1 MMSRRLEPTIKRV
14 PSQTRTRHVTSAP
27 KAGSSSGRRQ
37 GPPSTQAAMSGASRR
52 LAVIRLFLLL
62 ACVCLILRMVQL
74 QVVRSPELSAVAQA
88 ELLRTSITPALRGG
102 IFDRNGQIIR
112 LSSPRL
118 TLQADC
124 SQIKDPVK
132 VAKALAPLLHIKGAA
147 GLADLVSKLSRTG
160 PGSGQVVLATDVSQ
174 EVVTKATKTLFLPGI
189 AATTQYPRSS
199 PNLSL
204 AGSVIGTLDWQNN
217 GNGGLEYAYNTL
229 LAGKAGQTR
238 VLQSPN
244 GMELPQASPVEVVKA
259 VPGQGIELTL
269 DVPLQ
274 FQAERALGEELL
286 KSNAISGTAIVMD
299 TRTGDILAQANLVN
313 TTQAPYAGAVPVP
326 PVIPSK
332 TPVLPGIQQAMNNLA
347 VTQAYEPGSVF
358 KIVAFSAALQGGK
371 INPEKNFQVPGQIKI
386 DKYIFRDAE
395 PHGIINM
402 SATQI
407 LAQSSNLGTFQIAQL
422 VGAAGMLSWV
432 QRMGFGVPTG
442 LKLPGESQ
450 GLSVTSS
457 TWSDTDYVSL
467 SIGQTDSVTP
477 QQMLDAYNAVANN
490 GVFVAP
496 RLVRGRV
503 GQDLSVTPTP
513 PSASHRVLSPQVAS
527 QLTNMLKEVVLA
539 GTGTNAVVPGYSVA
553 GKTGTSQI
561 PYSNIRGYIP
571 GAYNASFV
579 GFAPA
584 SNPVLTTI
592 VVINR
597 PTPQYF
603 GGEVAA
609 PVFSSIMSY
618 ALHRYNIPSTFGAPT
633 KIVKVGKA
641 AGDVTGGL

>member
-1 MMSRRLEPTIKRV
+1 
-14 PSQTRTRHVTSAP
+14 
-27 KAGSSSGRRQ
+27 
-37 GPPSTQAAMSGASRR
+37 
-52 LAVIRLFLLL
+52 
-62 ACVCLILRMVQL
+62 
-74 QVVRSPELSAVAQA
+74 
-88 ELLRTSITPALRGG
+88 
-102 IFDRNGQIIR
+102 
-112 LSSPRL
+112 
-118 TLQADC
+118 
-124 SQIKDPVK
+124 
-132 VAKALAPLLHIKGAA
+132 
-147 GLADLVSKLSRTG
+147 
-160 PGSGQVVLATDVSQ
+160 VL
-174 EVVTKATKTLFLPGI
+174 
-189 AATTQYPRSS
+189 
-199 PNLSL
+199 
-204 AGSVIGTLDWQNN
+204 GTLDWQGN
-217 GNGGLEYAYNTL
+217 GNGGLEYAYNSL

-244 GMELPQASPVEVVKA
+244 GMVLPQASPVEVAKA

-274 FQAERALGEELL
+274 FQTERALGEELL

-358 KIVAFSAALQGGK
+358 KIVAFSAALQGGQ
-371 INPEKNFQVPGQIKI
+371 ISPQSSFSVPDEIKI
-386 DKYIFRDAE
+386 DKYKFHDAE
-395 PHGIINM
+395 RHGLIKM

-407 LAQSSNLGTFQIAQL
+407 LAQSSNLGTYQIARG

-432 QRMGFGVPTG
+432 QRLGFGVPTG

-450 GLSVTSS
+450 GLTVTSS

-467 SIGQTDSVTP
+467 AIGQTDSVTP

-496 RLVRGRV
+496 RLVRGLV
-503 GQDLSVTPTP
+503 GQDLNVTPTP
-513 PSASHRVLSPQVAS
+513 PSASHRVLSPQVAA
-527 QLTNMLKEVVLA
+527 QLTNMLKEVVLV

-618 ALHRYNIPSTFGAPT
+618 ALHRYNIPSTVGAPT

>member
-1 MMSRRLEPTIKRV
+1 MSSRRPQPAITRA
-14 PSQTRTRHVTSAP
+14 PSTTRTRHVTKPAQTS
-27 KAGSSSGRRQ
+27 GSSGRRQ
-37 GPPSTQAAMSGASRR
+37 GPPTQATRRSFGQRR
-52 LAVIRLFLLL
+52 LAIIRLLLLL
-62 ACVCLILRMVQL
+62 AMLALVLRMVHL
-74 QVVRSPELSAVAQA
+74 QVVRSPELSAAGQA
-88 ELLRTSITPALRGG
+88 ELLRTTTTPALRGG
-102 IFDRNGQIIR
+102 IFDRNGQILA

-124 SQIKDPVK
+124 SQIDEPVK
-132 VAKALAPLLHIKGAA
+132 VAKALAPLLGLKGEAALA
-147 GLADLVSKLSRTG
+147 GLIEKLSRKG
-160 PGSGQVVLATDVSQ
+160 PGSGQVVLATDVS
-174 EVVTKATKTLFLPGI
+174 EKVAHKAMHVLFLPGI
-189 AATTQYPRSS
+189 AVTTQYPRSS

-204 AGSVIGTLDWQNN
+204 GGSVLGTLDWQGN
-217 GNGGLEYAYNTL
+217 GNGGLEYAYNSL

-244 GMELPQASPVEVVKA
+244 GMVLPQASPVEVVKA

-274 FQAERALGEELL
+274 FQTERALGEELL

-299 TRTGDILAQANLVN
+299 TRTGEILAQANLVN
-313 TTQAPYAGAVPVP
+313 TTQTPYAGAVPVP
-326 PVIPSK
+326 PVITSK

-358 KIVAFSAALQGGK
+358 KIVAFSGALQGGQITPK
-371 INPEKNFQVPGQIKI
+371 STFLVPDQIKI
-386 DKYIFRDAE
+386 DKYVFHDAE
-395 PHGIINM
+395 QHGLLKM
-402 SATQI
+402 SATDI
-407 LAQSSNLGTFQIAQL
+407 LAQSSNLGTYQIAKR
-422 VGAAGMLSWV
+422 VGAAGMLSWT

-450 GLSVTSS
+450 GLTVTSS
-457 TWSDTDYVSL
+457 TWSSTDYVSL
-467 SIGQTDSVTP
+467 AIGQTDSVTA
-477 QQMLDAYNAVANN
+477 QQMLDAYNAIANN

-496 RLVRGRV
+496 RLVRGLV
-503 GQDLSVTPTP
+503 GQDQSVTPTP
-513 PSASHRVLSPQVAS
+513 ASPTHRVLSPGVAA
-527 QLTNMLKEVVLA
+527 QLTAMLKEVVLA

-553 GKTGTSQI
+553 GKTGTAQI

-584 SNPVLTTI
+584 SNPVLTAI

-618 ALHRYNIPSTFGAPT
+618 ALHRYNIPSTVGAPT

>member
-1 MMSRRLEPTIKRV
+1 MTSRRLEPTIKRV
-14 PSQTRTRHVTSAP
+14 PSQTRTRHVSSAP
-27 KAGSSSGRRQ
+27 KASSSSGRRQ
-37 GPPSTQAAMSGASRR
+37 GPPSKQTAMSGATRR
-52 LAVIRLFLLL
+52 LAIIRLLLL
-62 ACVCLILRMVQL
+62 VACIGLVLRMVQL
-74 QVVRSPELSAVAQA
+74 QVVRSPELSAVGQA
-88 ELLRTSITPALRGG
+88 ELLRTSTTPALRGG
-102 IFDRNGQIIR
+102 IFDRNGQILA

-132 VAKALAPLLHIKGAA
+132 VAKALAPLLKIKGAA
-147 GLADLVSKLSRTG
+147 GLAELVSKLSRTG

-174 EVVTKATKTLFLPGI
+174 EVVNKATKTLFLPGI
-189 AATTQYPRSS
+189 ASTTQYPRSS

-204 AGSVIGTLDWQNN
+204 AGSVLGTLDWQGN
-217 GNGGLEYAYNTL
+217 GNGGLEYAYNSL

-244 GMELPQASPVEVVKA
+244 GMVLPQASPVEVAKA

-274 FQAERALGEELL
+274 FQTERALGEELL

-358 KIVAFSAALQGGK
+358 KIVAFSAALQGGQ
-371 INPEKNFQVPGQIKI
+371 ISPQSSFSVPDEIKI
-386 DKYIFRDAE
+386 DKYKFHDAE
-395 PHGIINM
+395 RHGLIKM

-407 LAQSSNLGTFQIAQL
+407 LAQSSNLGTYQIAKG

-432 QRMGFGVPTG
+432 QRLGFGVPTG

-450 GLSVTSS
+450 GLTVTSS

-467 SIGQTDSVTP
+467 AIGQT
-477 QQMLDAYNAVANN
+477 
-490 GVFVAP
+490 
-496 RLVRGRV
+496 
-503 GQDLSVTPTP
+503 
-513 PSASHRVLSPQVAS
+513 
-527 QLTNMLKEVVLA
+527 
-539 GTGTNAVVPGYSVA
+539 
-553 GKTGTSQI
+553 
-561 PYSNIRGYIP
+561 
-571 GAYNASFV
+571 
-579 GFAPA
+579 
-584 SNPVLTTI
+584 
-592 VVINR
+592 
-597 PTPQYF
+597 
-603 GGEVAA
+603 
-609 PVFSSIMSY
+609 
-618 ALHRYNIPSTFGAPT
+618 
-633 KIVKVGKA
+633 
-641 AGDVTGGL
+641 

>member
-1 MMSRRLEPTIKRV
+1 M
-14 PSQTRTRHVTSAP
+14 QTKTV
-27 KAGSSSGRRQ
+27 
-37 GPPSTQAAMSGASRR
+37 
-52 LAVIRLFLLL
+52 
-62 ACVCLILRMVQL
+62 
-74 QVVRSPELSAVAQA
+74 
-88 ELLRTSITPALRGG
+88 PALRGG
-102 IFDRNGQIIR
+102 IFDRNAQILA
-112 LSSPRL
+112 LSTPRL

-124 SQIKDPVK
+124 AQIKDPVK
-132 VAKALAPLLHIKGAA
+132 EAQALAPLLGVTTPSGI
-147 GLADLVSKLSRTG
+147 ADLVSKLSRTG
-160 PGSGQVVLATDVSQ
+160 PGSGQVVLATDISQ
-174 EVVTKATKTLFLPGI
+174 ELANKVTKVLLLDGLAV
-189 AATTQYPRSS
+189 TTQYPRSS

-204 AGSVIGTLDWQNN
+204 AGSVLGTLDWQGN
-217 GNGGLEYAYNTL
+217 GNGGLEYAYDSL
-229 LAGKAGQTR
+229 LAGKAGQMR
-238 VLQSPN
+238 VMQSPT
-244 GMELPQASPVEVVKA
+244 GMVLPQTTPVEISKA
-259 VPGQGIELTL
+259 IPGQGIELTL

-274 FQAERALGEELL
+274 FQTERALGEELL

-313 TTQAPYAGAVPVP
+313 TTQTAFAGAVPVP
-326 PVIPSK
+326 PIIPSK

-358 KIVAFSAALQGGK
+358 KIVAFSAALQGGQ
-371 INPEKNFQVPGQIKI
+371 ITPQSSFNVPDQIKI
-386 DKYIFRDAE
+386 DKYTFHDAE
-395 PHGIINM
+395 RHGLIKM

-407 LAQSSNLGTFQIAQL
+407 LAQSSNLGTYQIAKS
-422 VGAAGMLSWV
+422 VGAAGMLSWA

-450 GLSVTSS
+450 GLTVTSS
-457 TWSDTDYVSL
+457 TWSSTDYVSL
-467 SIGQTDSVTP
+467 AIGQTDSVTP

-496 RLVRGRV
+496 RLVRGLV
-503 GQDLSVTPTP
+503 SQDLSVTPNP
-513 PSASHRVLSPQVAS
+513 PSPSHRVLSPDVAAE
-527 QLTNMLKEVVLA
+527 LTSMLKEVVLA

-561 PYSNIRGYIP
+561 PYSNVRGYIP

-584 SNPVLTTI
+584 TNPVLTAI

-618 ALHRYNIPSTFGAPT
+618 ALHRYNIPSTVGAPT

>member
-1 MMSRRLEPTIKRV
+1 
-14 PSQTRTRHVTSAP
+14 
-27 KAGSSSGRRQ
+27 
-37 GPPSTQAAMSGASRR
+37 MSGASRR

-371 INPEKNFQVPGQIKI
+371 INPDKNFQVPGQIKI

>member
-1 MMSRRLEPTIKRV
+1 MTA
-14 PSQTRTRHVTSAP
+14 QA
-27 KAGSSSGRRQ
+27 SS
-37 GPPSTQAAMSGASRR
+37 PRR
-52 LAVIRLFLLL
+52 LAIIRLLLLVSLLLL
-62 ACVCLILRMVQL
+62 AARMVHL
-74 QVVRSPELSAVAQA
+74 QVARSPQLSQAAQA
-88 ELLRTSITPALRGG
+88 ELLRTVDIPALRGG
-102 IFDRNGQIIR
+102 IFDRNAQIIK

-118 TLQADC
+118 VLQADC
-124 SQIKDPVK
+124 SQIKHPVK
-132 VAKALAPLLHIKGAA
+132 EAHALAPLLGIQGEAA
-147 GLADLVSKLSRTG
+147 IADLAAKLSRTG
-160 PGSGQVVLATDVSQ
+160 PGSGQVILATDISE
-174 EVVTKATKTLFLPGI
+174 EVARKATKIMFLDGI
-189 AATTQYPRSS
+189 AVTTQYPRSS

-204 AGSVIGTLDWQNN
+204 AESVIGTLDWEGK
-217 GNGGLEYAYNTL
+217 GNGGLEYAYNSS
-229 LAGKAGQTR
+229 LAGKVGQTR

-244 GMELPQASPVEVVKA
+244 GMELPQTTPVEVTKA
-259 VPGQGIELTL
+259 VPGQGIELTIDL
-269 DVPLQ
+269 PLQ
-274 FQAERALGEELL
+274 FQAERALGEELR

-313 TTQAPYAGAVPVP
+313 TTQIPYAGAVPVP
-326 PVIPSK
+326 PFLTSK
-332 TPVLPGIQQAMNNLA
+332 SPVFPGIQQAMNNLA

-358 KIVAFSAALQGGK
+358 KIVAFSGALQGGK
-371 INPEKNFQVPGQIKI
+371 ITPQSKFSVPDQVKI
-386 DKYIFRDAE
+386 DKYTFHDAE
-395 PHGIINM
+395 QHGLITM

-407 LAQSSNLGTFQIAQL
+407 LAQSSNLGTYQIAKR
-422 VGAAGMLSWV
+422 VGAAGMLSWA

-442 LKLPGESQ
+442 LKFPGESQ
-450 GLSVTSS
+450 GLTVTSS
-457 TWSDTDYVSL
+457 TWSDTDYVSMA
-467 SIGQTDSVTP
+467 IGQTDSVTP
-477 QQMLDAYNAVANN
+477 QQMLDAYNAIANN

-496 RLVRGRV
+496 RLVRGLV

-513 PSASHRVLSPQVAS
+513 PTAKHRVLSGQVAS
-527 QLTNMLKEVVLA
+527 QLTDMLKEVVLA

-618 ALHRYNIPSTFGAPT
+618 ALHRYNIPSTVGAPT
-633 KIVKVGKA
+633 KIVKIGKA
-641 AGDVTGGL
+641 NGDVTGGL